1 MSIIQTPC
9 PSKPTLCLNRGH
21 IVYNT
26 LFASFNRL
34 FDGYLD
40 RESAEMTDSS
50 FLPVHIGRKAF
61 GHFSFQELSIAFQN
75 LLLSKFVNGQSS
87 FIESLKLVNIRL
99 VFVTLDHSL
108 NPKRQLSL
116 VYLLPYTPNKLMSLF

>member
-1 MSIIQTPC
+1 
-9 PSKPTLCLNRGH
+9 
-21 IVYNT
+21 
-26 LFASFNRL
+26 
-34 FDGYLD
+34 
-40 RESAEMTDSS
+40 MTDSS

-61 GHFSFQELSIAFQN
+61 GHLGFQELSIAFQN
-75 LLLSKFVNGQSS
+75 LLLSEFVNGQS
-87 FIESLKLVNIRL
+87 SLKLVNIRL